1 MIIIDGHNL
10 IPHIGGLSLTDLDD
24 EMGLVNLLQEYA
36 RASRKQVMVFFDNA
50 PPGFARKKGFGTVQ
64 AVFVPAGR
72 TADDAIVQHLI
83 QMTKN
88 ARRQARVVTSD
99 RRVQAEA
106 HALGAT
112 TIASDA
118 FAHTLAALSGPAQPP
133 AQADP
138 KPVAVNNLDE
148 YYDMFGI
155 DPQQADRPIEPE
167 RKPRVKRPRSTS
179 RGRGRK
185 PS

>member
-112 TIASDA
+112 IIASDA
-118 FAHTLAALSGPAQPP
+118 FARTLASLPIQAEPPQAAQTPSTS
-133 AQADP
+133 
-138 KPVAVNNLDE
+138 NLDE
-148 YYDMFGI
+148 WYDLFKI
-155 DPQQADRPIEPE
+155 DPQQAERPIEPE
-167 RKPRVKRPRSTS
+167 RKPRLKRPRSTS

-185 PS
+185 PSS